1 MTNILKLFRLS
12 ITKFYL
18 CNKFVVLGKIYLK
31 NMKFYAYHGCLG
43 EEKKIGAD
51 YVVNLEIT
59 ANLENPSKTD
69 KLKDAI
75 DYVLLNEIVGVEMKK
90 RSNLLENVADRIAKR
105 VFNSFASVDAVKV
118 LVSKKNPPVRGSLDD
133 VSVSIKRKRN

>member
-1 MTNILKLFRLS
+1 M
-12 ITKFYL
+12 
-18 CNKFVVLGKIYLK
+18 GKIFLK

-51 YVVNLEIT
+51 YVVNLEVT
-59 ANLENPSKTD
+59 SNLKTPSKTD
-69 KLKDAI
+69 RLKDAI

-90 RSNLLENVADRIAKR
+90 RSNLLENVAERIVQS
-105 VFNSFASVDAVKV
+105 VFDEFPPVIAVKV
-118 LVSKKNPPVRGSLDD
+118 SVSKKNPPVRGSLDD